1 MARSTRR
8 TSRRARRS
16 SPLNLPGAFE
26 LFKPSKDLFL
36 KHIWIFGPL
45 YAVPF
50 IFWIHSWLW
59 TPGVGHH
66 GHMYWNDTWSF
77 TSGSPGNPLPT
88 YSAGIFIGFS
98 LLWLFIIILAGTLVQ
113 IMSQAAQLDAT
124 DDRHLHF
131 GKLWEQTRP
140 VFWRM
145 LGVYLAIFVVV
156 GIGLILLIVPGVIM
170 MRRYFFAPYILLEK
184 KTTVGEALSES
195 AALSRLNTGSI
206 YGILGVMFLIALLN
220 VIPFVGG
227 LLSFGAGA
235 LYSLAPA
242 LRYQQLKRIQHLA

>member
-1 MARSTRR
+1 MARRSSR

-26 LFKPSKDLFL
+26 LFTPSKDLFL

-66 GHMYWNDTWSF
+66 GHLYWNDTWSF
-77 TSGSPGNPLPT
+77 TSGTPGNPLPT

-98 LLWLFIIILAGTLVQ
+98 ILWLVIIVLAGTLVQ
-113 IMSQAAQLDAT
+113 VMSQAAQLDAVEG
-124 DDRHLHF
+124 RHLDF
-131 GKLWEQTRP
+131 ILLWRQAKK
-140 VFWRM
+140 VFWRL
-145 LGVYLAIFVVV
+145 LGVYILTFIIV
-156 GIGLILLIVPGVIM
+156 GVGLILLIVPGVIM
-170 MRRYFFAPYILLEK
+170 MRRYLFAPYIMLEK
-184 KTTVGEALSES
+184 KTGVWQAMAES
-195 AALSRLNTGSI
+195 AALSRQNTGSV
-206 YGILGVMFLIALLN
+206 YGILGVLFLIALLN
-220 VIPFVGG
+220 IIPFVGG
-227 LLSFGAGA
+227 LLSFGTGA

-242 LRYQQLKRIQHLA
+242 LRYDQLKRFQSLA